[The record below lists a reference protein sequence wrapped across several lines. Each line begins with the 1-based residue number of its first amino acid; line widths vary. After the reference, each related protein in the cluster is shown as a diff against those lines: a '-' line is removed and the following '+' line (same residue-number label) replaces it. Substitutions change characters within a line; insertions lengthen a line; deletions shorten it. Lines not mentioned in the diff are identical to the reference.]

1 MTPGP
6 DGGTAGSPDSIPL
19 SQPEE
24 GERVS
29 SRPIIWA
36 LALSLLGGS
45 LVAACSDLAGNSDTP
60 IQIEIRTP
68 AGPPTPPPV
77 EIGDTLQL
85 TARAFNQSG
94 DSVAT
99 TFQWSTPDTAFL
111 FVDPTT
117 GKVTGKKLSGVARV
131 QVRAG
136 SLLSDLVTFAV
147 VPAAESL
154 LIIGSDSLRVAI
166 ADTASSPLITQ
177 LDTLN
182 PDGPLANRAVVY
194 QLLSVFGVAGD
205 TVTLNGGVLSRSV
218 ITGANGQPVT
228 TVYVRPIPGL
238 ARPDSVLV
246 AVNAYRP
253 SGATIPG
260 SGQQFI
266 VRFD

>member
-1 MTPGP
+1 MG
-6 DGGTAGSPDSIPL
+6 DFSP
-19 SQPEE
+19 
-24 GERVS
+24 
-29 SRPIIWA
+29 
-36 LALSLLGGS
+36 
-45 LVAACSDLAGNSDTP
+45 
-60 IQIEIRTP
+60 
-68 AGPPTPPPV
+68 
-77 EIGDTLQL
+77 
-85 TARAFNQSG
+85 
-94 DSVAT
+94 
-99 TFQWSTPDTAFL
+99 
-111 FVDPTT
+111 T
-117 GKVTGKKLSGVARV
+117 GV

-182 PDGPLANRAVVY
+182 PDGPLAN
-194 QLLSVFGVAGD
+194 
-205 TVTLNGGVLSRSV
+205 
-218 ITGANGQPVT
+218 GQPVT